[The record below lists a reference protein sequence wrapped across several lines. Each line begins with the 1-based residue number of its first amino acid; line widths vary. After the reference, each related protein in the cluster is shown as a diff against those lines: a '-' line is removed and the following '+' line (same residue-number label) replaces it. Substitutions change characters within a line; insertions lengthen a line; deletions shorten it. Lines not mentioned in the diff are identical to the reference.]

1 MKKLLILLLA
11 AVLLWSCG
19 SPAPEPEPAEAPAA
33 GEMPDI
39 VLAELVDPEA
49 KFSPL
54 RYLDSGLITLN
65 DRCPVRE
72 FPLNLKTEE
81 GFLLFSGPETL
92 ASYQDS

>member
-1 MKKLLILLLA
+1 MKKFMLLLIAVTLLL
-11 AVLLWSCG
+11 SCA
-19 SPAPEPEPAEAPAA
+19 SPAPDPEPAEEPVA

-39 VLAELVDPEA
+39 VLAELVDPET

-72 FPLNLKTEE
+72 LPLNPKIEAVLVNGRPI
-81 GFLLFSGPETL
+81 GFC
-92 ASYQDS
+92 